1 MAGTWQ
7 ALVNQPPFNT
17 STMILLTDGRVMVQE
32 EATPHWHALTPDK
45 TGSYVNGTWS
55 PLADMSIWRRYY
67 ASGTLRD
74 GRVIVVGGE
83 QSGGGGDTNRGE
95 IYDPVADAWTP
106 IALPPWPTVG
116 DASCCLLPDGRLVIG
131 GLTTPE
137 CIIYDPVTDTWW
149 PAASKAIRSN
159 EETWILL
166 PDDTIITAQCW
177 EPYRSERYS
186 VSSNAWKD
194 EGKPP
199 VMLVDPGMHEIG
211 PAMLTY
217 DGKVIFFGAADV
229 DGNGKTAIYTPP
241 AIYTGTGTWA
251 PGPDIPRVGNQAIVC
266 NDCPAALMPN
276 GKVLVAAAPYVPG
289 FWGRPIYFFEFD
301 PFLNTITQAPAPP
314 NNASLL
320 YWSRLILL
328 PTGQVL
334 FSPSTTDL
342 QCYTPDGESQEA
354 WRPTV
359 GQVVPHCDAAGID
372 YYLLR
377 GTQLNGLSQ
386 GNVYGDDC
394 NPATN
399 YPLVRLRSQQTG
411 EAYYCRTY
419 GFSTMA
425 VATGPK
431 VESVRFD
438 ASSVPYG
445 DFELCVVANGISSHC
460 VPFCH
465 RQVRQP
471 CASATTGGCC
481 GTGDSAAGF
490 STDCCCEDTTMD
502 PRVARLQAQVDS
514 LQRSVQ
520 RIGTLTTPELPERQP
535 KDSHQE
541 QSAENQAAGTQ
552 RRGERPSRRRRSS

>member
-32 EATPHWHALTPDK
+32 EATPHWHALIPDK

-55 PLADMSIWRRYY
+55 AVADMSSWRRYY

-83 QSGGGGDTNRGE
+83 QSGAGGDTNRGE
-95 IYDPVADAWTP
+95 IYDPVADTWTP
-106 IALPPWPTVG
+106 IPPPPWPTVG
-116 DASCCLLPDGRLVIG
+116 DAASCILPDGRLMIG
-131 GLTTPE
+131 ALTNPE
-137 CIIYDPVTDTWW
+137 CIIYDPITGIWQA
-149 PAASKAIRSN
+149 AASKAVRSN

-166 PDDTIITAQCW
+166 PDETIIIAQCW

-199 VMLVDPGMHEIG
+199 VMLIDPVMHEIG

-217 DGKVIFFGAADV
+217 DGKVVFFGAAD
-229 DGNGKTAIYTPP
+229 DHGSGKTAIYTPP
-241 AIYTGTGTWA
+241 ASYTGTGTWA
-251 PGPDIPRVGNQAIVC
+251 AGPDIPKVGKQIIVC

-276 GKVLVAAAPYVPG
+276 GKVLVTGAPYRNNN
-289 FWGRPIYFFEFD
+289 WGSPIYFFEFD
-301 PFLNTITQAPAPP
+301 PFTNTITQAPTPP
-314 NNASLL
+314 NNAMQL
-320 YWSRLILL
+320 YWSRLMLL

-334 FSPSTTDL
+334 FGPSITDL
-342 QCYTPDGESQEA
+342 RCYTPDGEPQEA
-354 WRPTV
+354 WRPAV
-359 GQVVPHCDAAGID
+359 KQVIAHCSNAGID

-386 GNVYGDDC
+386 ANIYGDDC
-394 NPATN
+394 SPATN
-399 YPLVRLRSQQTG
+399 YPLVRLRSVQTG
-411 EAYYCRTY
+411 TVYYCRAY
-419 GFSTMA
+419 DFSTMA
-425 VATGPK
+425 VATGSK

-438 ASSVPYG
+438 ASHVPYG
-445 DFELCVVANGISSHC
+445 DFELRVVANGISSHC

-471 CASATTGGCC
+471 CAGAAKISCC
-481 GTGDSAAGF
+481 AGESAAG
-490 STDCCCEDTTMD
+490 SGSDCCCEEMTMD
-502 PRVARLQAQVDS
+502 PRVARLQAQVDT

-520 RIGTLTTPELPERQP
+520 RIGTLTAPELPKRQP
-535 KDSHQE
+535 KESHQE
-541 QSAENQAAGTQ
+541 QRDEKEAAETQAGAERPA
-552 RRGERPSRRRRSS
+552 RRGRKS